1 MLVHSSNGIKMSTDQ
16 INKWKT
22 EFGNNYTD
30 RNYPS
35 EDDIQQRMSLWYT
48 ILMHMSN
55 KLPETILE
63 VGAGTG
69 QNIAALNNIYQSIA
83 RPVNFTA
90 VEPNLKARETLKNV
104 ANTKI
109 IEDNSFRIDA
119 PNHHFD
125 MVFTSGVLIH
135 IHPKDIASALSEI
148 YRVSKK
154 YIVCV
159 EYFSAQC
166 REVEYRGNKDM
177 LWTNDYGSLWLDSFP
192 LRFVGCGFC
201 WKRITKLDNLTWWI
215 FEKVN

>member
-1 MLVHSSNGIKMSTDQ
+1 MSTDQ
-16 INKWKT
+16 VNKWKA
-22 EFGNNYTD
+22 EFGDAYTD
-30 RNYPS
+30 RNYPA
-35 EDDIQQRMSLWYT
+35 EEDIQIRKALWYT
-48 ILMHMSN
+48 ILMHISRA
-55 KLPETILE
+55 LPENILE

-69 QNIAALNNIYQSIA
+69 QNIAALDSIYQGLGKVI
-83 RPVNFTA
+83 NFTA

-109 IEDNSFRIDA
+109 IEEDSFRIAA
-119 PNHHFD
+119 PNHYYD

-135 IHPKDIASALSEI
+135 IHPNNLSDALKEI
-148 YRVSKK
+148 YRVAKK
-154 YIVCV
+154 YIVCI

-166 REVEYRGNKDM
+166 REIEYRGNNNM

-201 WKRITKLDNLTWWI
+201 WKRITKLDDLTWWI